1 MKTKIIA
8 LAVLFGAPL
17 LVSAQELQT
26 KLDMY
31 APLQLSKE
39 WKYSSAIW
47 DQYSGISSNQTPGI
61 SLGRSRVT
69 LGGPLIQTF
78 QRPRDWSDLSRGEKF
93 LSLPIINLFVPQP
106 MPRPPGGTG
115 KYFKWGQSD
124 QPWDTVAA
132 GTLREPGL
140 GSLVPGRP

>member
-1 MKTKIIA
+1 MKAATIA
-8 LAVLFGAPL
+8 LAVLFGTPL
-17 LVSAQELQT
+17 LVSAQEVQT

-31 APLQLSKE
+31 APIKLSTE
-39 WKYSSAIW
+39 WKYSPAIW
-47 DQYSGISSNQTPGI
+47 DQFSGISSNRTPEI
-61 SLGRSRVT
+61 PIGRSSLT

-115 KYFKWGQSD
+115 KYFKWGESD
-124 QPWDTVAA
+124 QSWATVAESA
-132 GTLREPGL
+132 RREPGL
-140 GSLVPGRP
+140 GSLVPGH

>member
-1 MKTKIIA
+1 MKTKPIA

-17 LVSAQELQT
+17 LVSAQEFQT

-31 APLQLSKE
+31 APVKLSQE
-39 WKYSSAIW
+39 WKYSPTIW
-47 DQYSGISSNQTPGI
+47 DQYSGISSNQLPEI
-61 SLGRSRVT
+61 SLGRSRIT

-106 MPRPPGGTG
+106 MPRPSGTG
-115 KYFKWGQSD
+115 KYFKWRGESD
-124 QPWDTVAA
+124 QSWATVAQSIR
-132 GTLREPGL
+132 TEPGL
-140 GSLVPGRP
+140 GSLVPGH